1 MPRLKRDPRRIS
13 AFGSAWLLAG
23 GIGFSAYAQQ
33 TSPPAAA
40 ASAAMPARGATPPGA
55 AASAAPTRAAPEA
68 AQPGANSPPASLP
81 GAPQRVEIQGG
92 RTSDTDERRQS
103 TAAKIVIGREEIER
117 YGDSN
122 TSEVLKR
129 LPGVTIGGAPGRG
142 GGPRMR
148 GLGAGFTQILLNGER
163 LPPGFTIDSIT
174 PEQIDRI
181 EVLRSPT
188 AETGAR
194 AIAGTINIITREG
207 FTKRLN
213 DLKLGFETSR
223 GRVSPGLFW
232 TRNDSVGQGVIYTT
246 SVALFRRNNEIV
258 STSTTLAQD
267 LSTGAVIDRYD
278 DQSTSVNQGQ
288 GFNVNARLQ
297 FRFGEGHALVL
308 MPIVILND
316 SKNRSLATRDTRED
330 AGSDCRAVPNP
341 CTPAYATSAGSTEGR
356 FTMLRLNTQYNR
368 LLDGG
373 ARMDLRMNGGV
384 HRWSGETTTQQFDEG
399 GTLLRTI
406 DNDVR
411 WRDNNVSLNGKVTR
425 LFADNHNFVSGVEV
439 ESNQR
444 EESRVTLVN
453 GASPTVLDDFG
464 DNVKASSRRA
474 AIYLQDEWNVTP
486 QWAAHA
492 GLRWEGIQTRGSGVD
507 GSTIRNRSSVAT
519 PLLHAV
525 YKFDPKRRDQLRMSL
540 TRSYRTPTLAQL
552 IARPNIALNNSLTS
566 PDRYGNPALKPELA
580 TGIDMALE
588 RFLSDGGVLS
598 ANLFRRNLSDVIRNV
613 VTENA
618 ANGRVESRPQNVG
631 DATTTGLELEAK
643 FRLDQVMAAAP
654 RIDLRWNA
662 SVFDSKVERVPGP
675 HNRLESQARGAI
687 NLGADYRFRGTPWSL
702 GGNLNW
708 TPSVTTRL
716 SESQVA
722 RESAKLVG
730 DAYALWVFDPNL
742 QLRVTASNFA
752 PRDYDTSNQVVGSGR
767 VQTTDNSDK
776 TRMNLNVRLEIKL

>member
-1 MPRLKRDPRRIS
+1 M
-13 AFGSAWLLAG
+13 
-23 GIGFSAYAQQ
+23 
-33 TSPPAAA
+33 
-40 ASAAMPARGATPPGA
+40 
-55 AASAAPTRAAPEA
+55 
-68 AQPGANSPPASLP
+68 
-81 GAPQRVEIQGG
+81 
-92 RTSDTDERRQS
+92 
-103 TAAKIVIGREEIER
+103 IGREEIER

-207 FTKRLN
+207 FTQRLN
-213 DLKLGFETSR
+213 DLKVGFETSR

-232 TRNDSVGQGVIYTT
+232 TRNDSVNQGFIYTT
-246 SVALFRRNNEIV
+246 SVALFKRNNEFV
-258 STSTTLAQD
+258 STSSTLARD
-267 LSTGAVIDRYD
+267 LATGDVIDQYD
-278 DQSTSVNQGQ
+278 NQSTSVNRGQ

-308 MPIVILND
+308 TPIVILND
-316 SKNRSLATRDTRED
+316 SKNRSFTSRDTNVA
-330 AGSDCRAVPNP
+330 AGDDCTLTPNA
-341 CTPAYATSAGSTEGR
+341 CTPEYATSLGRTDGR
-356 FTMLRLNTQYNR
+356 FSMLRLNSQYNR

-373 ARMDLRMNGGV
+373 ARLDLRLNVGN
-384 HRWSGETTTQQFDEG
+384 HRWSGLTSTEQFDASG
-399 GTLLRTI
+399 ASLRTI

-411 WRDNNVSLNGKVTR
+411 WRDNNVSINGKLTK
-425 LFADNHNFVSGVEV
+425 LFADKHNVVSGVEV
-439 ESNQR
+439 ESSQR
-444 EESRVTLVN
+444 DETRVTLVN
-453 GASPTVLDDFG
+453 GLSPALLDDFG
-464 DNVKASSRRA
+464 EHVQASSRRA
-474 AIYLQDEWNVTP
+474 ALYLQDEWSITP

-525 YKFDPKRRDQLRMSL
+525 YKFDPKSRDQVRMSL

-566 PDRYGNPALKPELA
+566 PDRYGNANLKPELA
-580 TGIDMALE
+580 TGIDVAFE
-588 RFLSDGGVLS
+588 RYLNEGGVLS

-613 VTENA
+613 VTVSA
-618 ANGRVESRPQNVG
+618 VNGRVESRPQNVG
-631 DATTTGLELEAK
+631 DASTSGLELEAK
-643 FRLDQVMAAAP
+643 FRLDQVMAQAP
-654 RIDLRWNA
+654 RVDLRWNA
-662 SVFDSKVERVPGP
+662 SVFDSKVKNVPGP
-675 HNRLESQARGAI
+675 NNRLESQARGAL

-708 TPSVTTRL
+708 TPSVQTRL
-716 SESQVA
+716 SETQTA

-730 DAYALWVFDPNL
+730 DVYGLWVFNPNL
-742 QLRVTASNFA
+742 QLRITASNFA
-752 PRDYDTSNQVVGSGR
+752 ARDYDTSNRVEGSGR
-767 VQTTDNSDK
+767 VQTTDASDK
-776 TRMNLNVRLEIKL
+776 THVNLNLRLEIKL